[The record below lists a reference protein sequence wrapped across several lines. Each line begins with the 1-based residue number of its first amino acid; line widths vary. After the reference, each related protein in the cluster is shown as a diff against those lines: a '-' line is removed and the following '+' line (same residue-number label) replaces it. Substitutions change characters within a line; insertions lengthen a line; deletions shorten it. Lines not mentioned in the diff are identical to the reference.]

1 MFREFGESRI
11 REIEQELCEQILK
24 LEKQLMDYRKA
35 DFENILAD
43 NYREFGSSG
52 TMYDKLIQLNS
63 LENEGGFQNIPFV
76 VSDFAIQQCYILYIF
91 NCKRQKIIKKLNLG
105 VVRLRVEHVF
115 SSGNPTLN
123 ARM

>member
-11 REIEQELCEQILK
+11 REMEKELCEQLLK
-24 LEKQLMDYRKA
+24 LEKQLMHYKQE

-76 VSDFAIQQCYILYIF
+76 VSDFCDSAMLHIVHLQLQATK
-91 NCKRQKIIKKLNLG
+91 N
-105 VVRLRVEHVF
+105 H
-115 SSGNPTLN
+115 
-123 ARM
+123 